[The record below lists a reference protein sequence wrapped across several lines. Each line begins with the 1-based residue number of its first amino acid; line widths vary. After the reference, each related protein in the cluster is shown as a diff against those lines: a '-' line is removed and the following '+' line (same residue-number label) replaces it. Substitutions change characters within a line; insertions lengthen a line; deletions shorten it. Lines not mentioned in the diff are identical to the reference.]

1 MNTYFHVL
9 KKSVNFSRMSFA
21 SAFGHFPKWFHFL
34 GQSTFSP
41 SATQITTLS
50 AKNLSKYI
58 PTGVLLILAISAAIL
73 LCKYATSF
81 GEYTLLSSF
90 SKIANIQLAVLLTF
104 DLLTVF
110 IVAGQAIFQPSHY
123 SNLYAQIIVIE
134 QLSSKKFTLDLNG
147 LRRVLI
153 RRMGIICGAFSLP
166 YIAISFTKQI
176 THDNLM
182 IMACDCTLA
191 TLSLI
196 TYFHALFYIQLL
208 NHMLKSFVK
217 YVEFRATTFP
227 TMNITTINC
236 RESKVTLIKLE
247 LYYFKLMHFNLCE
260 YAQTINQIFGWIL
273 FIYLL
278 DHSLYTVYIFFQTC
292 IIFFNPTN
300 FIEIFRKPIKENL

>member
-1 MNTYFHVL
+1 
-9 KKSVNFSRMSFA
+9 MSFA
-21 SAFGHFPKWFHFL
+21 SALGYFPKWFHFL
-34 GQSTFSP
+34 GQSSFPS
-41 SATQITTLS
+41 SATQITTPS
-50 AKNLSKYI
+50 ARNVSKYI
-58 PTGVLLILAISAAIL
+58 PTGVLLLLAISAATL
-73 LCKYATSF
+73 LGTYATSF

-110 IVAGQAIFQPSHY
+110 LVASQAIFRPSHY

-134 QLSSKKFTLDLNG
+134 QLSRKKFALDLKG
-147 LRRVLI
+147 LRRVLV
-153 RRMGIICGAFSLP
+153 RRMCIICAAFSLP

-176 THDNLM
+176 TRNNLI
-182 IMACDCTLA
+182 IMGCDCTLA

-227 TMNITTINC
+227 TMNITAINS
-236 RESKVTLIKLE
+236 RESKFTLIKHE
-247 LYYFKLMHFNLCE
+247 LYYFKLIHFNLCE
-260 YAQTINQIFGWIL
+260 YAQTINHIFGWIL
-273 FIYLL
+273 FVYLL

-300 FIEIFRKPIKENL
+300 FIEILRKSMKEYP